1 MTNKDLSSQLEGLF
15 ADAVPESDTRA
26 GDDELL
32 LEETVAGLLEE
43 QPRAEETTVAVPTA
57 LGFPPT
63 VSGEAEGEPG
73 GVEDTQELPR
83 SLLSRAQSWQI
94 PAGEGQA
101 KTLSVLLRGAM
112 IVGGALLIFLLVRFA
127 WPNASTEPR
136 LHILYFAAYALA
148 IAITL
153 VQWVLNSSLTKALR
167 ETENGQAEAL
177 QSQSVAEG
185 RADELATA
193 NALLQRRAYQLQG
206 AASIG
211 ARITPILELKQLAQQ
226 AVNVIREE
234 LDLYYVGLFL
244 IDEADGDVPNAHV
257 RRPAS
262 AEWQRLRERAVD
274 ESYTDVGGQWAVL
287 QAGTGEAGNQMLAR
301 DHRLEVSEAST
312 VGWCIAN
319 GEVRIGPDPGVH
331 VRRNAPPHSKRR
343 HSDGAPSEWRLGKDD
358 GAPSEWRLGKGDGA
372 PSEWRLGKDDG
383 APSEWRL
390 GKGDGAPSEW
400 RLGKG
405 DGAPPNGVADLS
417 TEYLNEDHA
426 QIQSLLPET
435 RSQVALPLRSQVGG
449 RDRVIG
455 ALDLQSS
462 ERDAFSQGDI
472 AVLQAI
478 VDQTAAALDNAR
490 LFAEAQ
496 EKLEKAE
503 IRHRRYAHQKWGDS
517 MSAGAARYERTQQD
531 VAPLAQSTASEDGD
545 QLGQAIERAMTQQE
559 IVVQTAT
566 GNGTNN
572 AALVA
577 PISLRGEILGTLG
590 LHDTERRQWTDDEVA
605 LIEAVADQMAL
616 AIENARL
623 LRETEQWAER
633 ERLSADI
640 AARVRASTDV
650 DTILRTAIRELGQA
664 LRASDGMIRLS
675 AIRMAP
681 QEEGLSASG
690 MAPQEEELSA
700 SGIAPPQEASCDSD
714 EGLLGTPGNE
724 EYEDAKA

>member
-372 PSEWRLGKDDG
+372 PSEWRLGK
-383 APSEWRL
+383 
-390 GKGDGAPSEW
+390 
-400 RLGKG
+400 G